1 MAKNMKYGDLI
12 QFEQIESVIQLLDAG
27 RPDEAK
33 KLVATYV
40 ISDDM
45 AERICKLMVPQL
57 GFDEIV
63 EEIEDE
69 KTGERKKRK
78 ADHKGVLIVG
88 NYGTGKSHLM
98 SVLSLVAEDAGYAPM
113 IRHPKVAEAVAPI
126 AGRFKVLRIEVG
138 GLQMPLRQIIT
149 LQLERFLEKIGVDYT
164 FPTADKELNNKD
176 SLEEMMAAF
185 GEKFPDQGVLLV
197 VDELLEYLQSR
208 RDHELVQD
216 LAILRQIGEVTKH
229 LKFRFVAGV
238 QEAIFDSVRFQ
249 HVAGSMRRVNERF
262 TQILIDRQDVSFV
275 VSARLLKKTAD
286 QQNKIREY
294 LTPFAKFYG
303 SMNERMDEYVRLFPV
318 HPDYLKTFEQIH
330 FTEKRGALTTIE
342 AAMLAILDQEVPTDK
357 PLFISYESFWNTIKT
372 NSVLRA
378 DPNIKEVMRVSEV
391 LESRVQQAFTRPA
404 YKAMA
409 LRVINALA
417 VHRLTTGGDIHV
429 PIGPTAAELRDA
441 LCLFQP
447 GVEDMPGDPAEN
459 LLSMVQTVMRE
470 VMKTVNGQFISKAPD
485 TEQYYLD
492 IKKDIDYDAQIE
504 KRADALSPDALDR
517 AYYDAL
523 VQLICERPDE
533 PSYVSGFKIWQH
545 QIEWQERR
553 AERMG
558 YLFFGAPN
566 DRPTAQPERDFYI
579 YFIQPFDKPKFNDN
593 NLADEVFFRL
603 KSPDE
608 DYKRYLSQY
617 AAALDL
623 ASTASGGAKAI
634 YLSKAQDSLRAMSK
648 WLQEKQMTAFEVTY
662 QGKTKTLQ
670 DWSKGVSLRD
680 RARLGPDER
689 INFRDVVNV
698 VSGLALGQR
707 FADISPEYP
716 TFSVLVTE
724 ANRKQ
729 LVGNALRAL
738 AGGARTKDAAAILD
752 ALELLDGDRVDP
764 ANSRYAQ
771 EVLNRLKAKGHGQV
785 LNRSELLSG
794 TSDVEY
800 FAPIKYRLEPD
811 LLVTVLGGLVYSGD
825 IVLSITGD
833 KIDSGKLAQLA
844 ERSLEE
850 LKQFK
855 HVEAPKEINLA
866 VLRALF
872 ELFDLPSGLA
882 QKASQGNGGDGEPVI
897 KLQEKVSAL
906 VPRVLKAGSDLQQ
919 GKLGFWGQNLLRE
932 EETKDWHARLDS
944 LKKFTESLAP
954 YNTVG
959 KLKNLRVTQEDL
971 DGQKK
976 NLEILAAVERLL
988 ELVVELGST
997 ASYLSQAEMV
1007 LPAEHPWVKQAEAAR
1022 KALQDK
1028 LSQDR
1033 TAAHAA
1039 EYRQTLN
1046 QLKKDYITAYIA
1058 SHSKARLG
1066 VAEDKTRNALR
1077 KDDRLLALRV
1087 LAGVSLM
1094 PTSQLT
1100 AFEES
1105 LNGLKSCSSLDEPT
1119 LVTAAVCPHCQFRPS
1134 AEQLEL
1140 IPAANRLHKLDDDL
1154 DLLVANWQQT
1164 LLENLE
1170 DPFTQ
1175 DSLGLLPP
1183 ASKKLIDAFL
1193 ASRKL
1198 PDPMITEFA
1207 NAVQE
1212 ALSGLEKI
1220 AVKGDEI
1227 KQALLQGGS
1236 PATPDDLRK
1245 RFDTFMNERCKGKDA
1260 TKLRFVIE

>member
-1 MAKNMKYGDLI
+1 MKYGDLI

-45 AERICKLMVPQL
+45 AERISKLMVPQL
-57 GFDEIV
+57 SFDDSV
-63 EEIEDE
+63 
-69 KTGERKKRK
+69 
-78 ADHKGVLIVG
+78 DHKGVLIVG

-98 SVLSLVAEDAGYAPM
+98 SVLSLVAEDAAYAPM

-149 LQLERFLEKIGVDYT
+149 LQLERFLEKLGVGYT

-176 SLEEMMAAF
+176 SFEEMMAAF
-185 GEKFPDQGVLLV
+185 AEKFPDQGVLLV
-197 VDELLEYLQSR
+197 VDEFLEYLQSR

-249 HVAGSMRRVNERF
+249 HVADSMRRVNERF

-330 FTEKRGALTTIE
+330 FTEKRGALKTIE
-342 AAMLAILDQEVPTDK
+342 AAMLAILDQEVPADK
-357 PLFISYESFWNTIKT
+357 PLFISYESFWNTVKA

-470 VMKTVNGQFISKAPD
+470 VLKTVNGQFISKAPD

-492 IKKDIDYDAQIE
+492 LKKDIDYDAQIE
-504 KRADALSPDALDR
+504 KRAEALSDDALDR
-517 AYYDAL
+517 AYYSAIKAL
-523 VQLICERPDE
+523 MECSDDLRYP
-533 PSYVSGFKIWQH
+533 GFQIWQY

-553 AERMG
+553 VERMG

-579 YFIQPFDKPKFNDN
+579 YFIQPFDKPKFSDN

-634 YLSKAQDSLRAMSK
+634 YLSKAQDSLRSMSK

-689 INFRDVVNV
+689 INFRDVVNI
-698 VSGLALGQR
+698 VSGLALGRR

-738 AGGARTKDAAAILD
+738 AGGTRTKDAAAILD

-771 EVLNRLKAKGHGQV
+771 EVINRLKTKGHGQV

-800 FAPIKYRLEPD
+800 FDTVPAKYRLEPD

-833 KIDSGKLAQLA
+833 KIDSGKLTQLA

-882 QKASQGNGGDGEPVI
+882 QKASQGDTEPVI

-932 EETKDWHARLDS
+932 EEAKDWHTRLDS

-1007 LPAEHPWVKQAEAAR
+1007 LPTDHAWVKKAETAR
-1022 KALQDK
+1022 KALQEK

-1033 TAAHAA
+1033 TAEHAT

-1154 DLLVANWQQT
+1154 DELLANWQQT

-1198 PDPMITEFA
+1198 PDPMTSEFA